1 MRDGYGEIGAV
12 EDGFYPIDRE
22 LVVKVGENEKI
33 VAANVPINDY
43 LPVSIQFLMFDSDWL
58 KK

>member
-22 LVVKVGENEKI
+22 LVVEVGENEKI
-33 VAANVPINDY
+33 VAADVPINDY
-43 LPVSIQFLMFDSDWL
+43 LPVSI
-58 KK
+58 